1 MGTTKKISNKKSARS
16 GSNDWASRAVQRD
29 IEPGSTVDCRHCG
42 ETVKFQA
49 KVRLRQIICN
59 VYVGGKWNRVEHYHA
74 ECYQTA
80 GEPYGAA
87 DTTPVMKHRG
97 RAVANA

>member
-1 MGTTKKISNKKSARS
+1 MGTTTKKKSS
-16 GSNDWASRAVQRD
+16 NSDKGSWTSRAVQRD
-29 IEPGSTVDCRHCG
+29 IEPGSIVDCRHCG

-59 VYVGGKWNRVEHYHA
+59 VYSKGKWVRVEHYHA
-74 ECYQTA
+74 ECYQAA
-80 GEPYGAA
+80 GEPHGAA

-97 RAVANA
+97 RAVATSA

>member
-1 MGTTKKISNKKSARS
+1 MGTTKKQHTTTK
-16 GSNDWASRAVQRD
+16 GSWASRAVQRD
-29 IEPGSTVDCRHCG
+29 IEPGSIVDCRHCG

-59 VYVGGKWNRVEHYHA
+59 VYVKGKWNRVEHYHA
-74 ECYQTA
+74 ECYQAA
-80 GEPYGAA
+80 GEPHGAA

-97 RAVANA
+97 RAVAAPA